1 MPKKQD
7 YLKSICIRH
16 YNAGNHRKP
25 SCKELVGC
33 DLYSDITEMYRSL
46 GGKLETVPLNIGS
59 YDIDLK
65 DFIIELDEENHFNRY
80 RSETLRSPLYDNDW
94 KNFNVADYKQ
104 YCEKYEGGC
113 LTYGKYWGT
122 PSSDK
127 QFGISSPNKDLAG
140 VGASRWRQRAFYD
153 FVKDVYSIVAN
164 VPIIR
169 VSIYDI
175 YKTNTIHAL
184 IQQEQENEILEY
196 VESRVKI
203 L

>member
-1 MPKKQD
+1 M
-7 YLKSICIRH
+7 
-16 YNAGNHRKP
+16 
-25 SCKELVGC
+25 
-33 DLYSDITEMYRSL
+33 
-46 GGKLETVPLNIGS
+46 
-59 YDIDLK
+59 
-65 DFIIELDEENHFNRY
+65 
-80 RSETLRSPLYDNDW
+80 
-94 KNFNVADYKQ
+94 ADYKQ
-104 YCEKYEGGC
+104 YCEIYEGGC
-113 LTYGKYWGT
+113 LTYGKYWST

-175 YKTNTIHAL
+175 YKTNTILAL